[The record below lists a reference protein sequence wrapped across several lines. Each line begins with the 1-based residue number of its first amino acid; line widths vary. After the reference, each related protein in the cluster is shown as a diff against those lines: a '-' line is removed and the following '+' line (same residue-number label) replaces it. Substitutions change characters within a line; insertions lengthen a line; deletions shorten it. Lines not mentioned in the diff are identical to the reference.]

1 MKILKRSLVQAIG
14 ALRKNKLQTALTM
27 TGMTIGVATVLTMI
41 ALGRGAQG
49 AISDQIRSAGM
60 NLIVVTAGNYQAPRE
75 RPPDDAIEPSAWH
88 PPRQGWDRSLL
99 RSAVLGDHEQG
110 RLFRIHAEDDPMAVH
125 DHPLASQRL
134 GDSEAGLGA
143 AATLTRSDAAEIRRI
158 PAVQYV
164 SSGVHMNAHIEGPHV
179 ADASAIPA
187 SPHGVADA
195 SGLPA
200 SPHGVADASGLPASP
215 HGVRW
220 FTRLHGDDVAQPL
233 IRRAWVFPHGRYFN
247 EREERDSEQVIVLGS
262 VVSEKLFGSANP
274 VGQTVKIWHQPFKVV
289 GVIASGSWILQPE
302 AGDDQFDAI
311 YVPVTTVQR
320 LLNLSKLN
328 DITITTKSTGD
339 VTQVVRSIT
348 NLLRQRHRISARM
361 PDDFTV
367 SSQARKALASG
378 GLRPEVAAAVVGNVS
393 GLEKVTLDQLGKTLD
408 RASQTMTA
416 LLISIAAVSLLVG
429 GIGIM
434 NVMMLSVTERTRE
447 IGILRAVGAT
457 ATDVLSQFL
466 LEAMGMSLVGG
477 LLGIALGLVTSLVV
491 TQLVHWSIDLSP
503 LAVFVSFAISAAVGI
518 FFGYYPA
525 RQAAK
530 ALPIESLRFES

>member
-1 MKILKRSLVQAIG
+1 MKGLERSLMQAIG
-14 ALRKNKLQTALTM
+14 ALKKNRLQTALTM
-27 TGMTIGVATVLTMI
+27 TGMTIGVATVVTMI

-60 NLIVVTAGNYQAPRE
+60 NLIVVTAGNYLAPKE
-75 RPPDDAIEPSAWH
+75 RPPDDAIEPSVWH
-88 PPRQGWDRSLL
+88 PSRQGGGRLL
-99 RSAVLGDHEQG
+99 RV
-110 RLFRIHAEDDPMAVH
+110 HAEDDPMAVH

-143 AATLTRSDAAEIRRI
+143 AATLTLRDAQEIRKI

-164 SSGVHMNAHIEGPHV
+164 SAGVHMNAHLEGPQ
-179 ADASAIPA
+179 
-187 SPHGVADA
+187 
-195 SGLPA
+195 
-200 SPHGVADASGLPASP
+200 
-215 HGVRW
+215 VRW
-220 FTRLHGDDVAQPL
+220 FTRLHGDDVTQPS

-247 EREERDSEQVIVLGS
+247 ESEEAGSKQVIVLGS
-262 VVSEKLFGSANP
+262 VVSEKLFGSANA
-274 VGQTVKIWHQPFKVV
+274 VGKVVKLWHQPFTVV

-339 VTQVVRSIT
+339 VTRVVHLIT
-348 NLLRQRHRISARM
+348 DLLRQRHRISPKM

-367 SSQARKALASG
+367 TSQARKALASG

-416 LLISIAAVSLLVG
+416 LLISVAAVSLLVG

-434 NVMMLSVTERTRE
+434 NVMMLSVAERTRE

-457 ATDVLSQFL
+457 ARDVLAQFL
-466 LEAMGMSLVGG
+466 LEAVGLSVVGG
-477 LLGIALGLVTSLVV
+477 LLGIALGVVMSIGVTRW
-491 TQLVHWSIDLSP
+491 VHWSIDLSP
-503 LAVFVSFAISAAVGI
+503 LAVFGSFALSAAIGV

>member
-1 MKILKRSLVQAIG
+1 VKLLERSLMQAIG

-60 NLIVVTAGNYQAPRE
+60 NLIVVTAGNYQAPRGAM
-75 RPPDDAIEPSAWH
+75 PDDAIEPSIWYPSQQRWSGPQLISGFFH
-88 PPRQGWDRSLL
+88 SGE
-99 RSAVLGDHEQG
+99 GG
-110 RLFRIHAEDDPMAVH
+110 RLLKVHAEDDPMAVH
-125 DHPLASQRL
+125 DHPVASQRL
-134 GDSEAGLGA
+134 GDTEAGLGA
-143 AATLTRSDAAEIRRI
+143 AATLTLSDAEEIRKI

-164 SSGVHMNAHIEGPHV
+164 SSGVHMNAHIEGPGV
-179 ADASAIPA
+179 GEAPGFPAIRP
-187 SPHGVADA
+187 
-195 SGLPA
+195 
-200 SPHGVADASGLPASP
+200 
-215 HGVRW
+215 GVRW

-247 EREERDSEQVIVLGS
+247 EPEEDQAEQVIVLGS
-262 VVSEKLFGSANP
+262 VVSEKLFGSTNP

-289 GVIASGSWILQPE
+289 GVIASGSWIVQPE

-311 YVPVTTVQR
+311 YIPVTTVQR

-328 DITITTKSTGD
+328 DISITTKSTGD
-339 VTQVVRSIT
+339 VTRVVHLIT
-348 NLLRQRHRISARM
+348 DLLRQRHRISPRM

-378 GLRPEVAAAVVGNVS
+378 GLRPEVAAAVVGNVP

-434 NVMMLSVTERTRE
+434 NVMLLSVTERTRE

-457 ATDVLSQFL
+457 ARDVLSQFL
-466 LEAMGMSLVGG
+466 LEAMGLSLVGG
-477 LLGIALGLVTSLVV
+477 LLGIALGVAVSIFV
-491 TQLVHWSIDLSP
+491 TQRVHWSVDLSP
-503 LAVFVSFAISAAVGI
+503 LAIVVSFVISAAVGI

>member
-1 MKILKRSLVQAIG
+1 MRRVERTLVQAIG

-27 TGMTIGVATVLTMI
+27 IGMTIGVATVLTMI
-41 ALGRGAQG
+41 ALGRGAQA

-75 RPPDDAIEPSAWH
+75 RPPDDAIEPTAWH
-88 PPRQGWDRSLL
+88 SSRPEWDGRPRLHSGIFDDPRQGRLL
-99 RSAVLGDHEQG
+99 KTLLHP
-110 RLFRIHAEDDPMAVH
+110 EDDPMAVH
-125 DHPLASQRL
+125 DHPLARQRL

-143 AATLTRSDAAEIRRI
+143 AATLTISDADEIRKI

-164 SSGVHMNAHIEGPHV
+164 SSGVHMNAHVEGPT
-179 ADASAIPA
+179 
-187 SPHGVADA
+187 
-195 SGLPA
+195 L
-200 SPHGVADASGLPASP
+200 
-215 HGVRW
+215 RW
-220 FTRLHGDDVAQPL
+220 FTRLHGDDVTQPL

-247 EREERDSEQVIVLGS
+247 EREEVRSEQVIVLGS
-262 VVSEKLFGSANP
+262 VVSEKLFGAANP
-274 VGQTVKIWHQPFKVV
+274 VGKTVKIWHQPFKVV
-289 GVIASGSWILQPE
+289 GVIASGSWIVQPE
-302 AGDDQFDAI
+302 PGDDQFDAM

-339 VTQVVRSIT
+339 VTHVARAIAD
-348 NLLRQRHRISARM
+348 LLRQRHHIGPKM

-367 SSQARKALASG
+367 SSEARKALASG

-393 GLEKVTLDQLGKTLD
+393 DLEKVTLGQLGKTLD
-408 RASQTMTA
+408 RASQTMTV

-457 ATDVLSQFL
+457 ARDVLSQFL
-466 LEAMGMSLVGG
+466 LEAMGLSLAGG
-477 LLGIALGLVTSLVV
+477 LLGIAVGVVTSIFV
-491 TQLVHWSIDLSP
+491 TQLVHWSIDISP
-503 LAVFVSFAISAAVGI
+503 MAILVSFAISAAVGV

-525 RQAAK
+525 RQAAR

>member
-1 MKILKRSLVQAIG
+1 MRRLERSLMQAAA
-14 ALRKNKLQTALTM
+14 ALKKNKLQTALTM
-27 TGMTIGVATVLTMI
+27 IGMTIGVATVLTMI

-75 RPPDDAIEPSAWH
+75 RLPDDAIEPSAWH
-88 PPRQGWDRSLL
+88 PSREEGHLIKTLL
-99 RSAVLGDHEQG
+99 
-110 RLFRIHAEDDPMAVH
+110 HAEDDPMAVH

-143 AATLTRSDAAEIRRI
+143 AATLTLSDAQEIRKI

-164 SSGVHMNAHIEGPHV
+164 SPGVHMNAHIEG
-179 ADASAIPA
+179 S
-187 SPHGVADA
+187 S
-195 SGLPA
+195 
-200 SPHGVADASGLPASP
+200 
-215 HGVRW
+215 VRW
-220 FTRLHGDDVAQPL
+220 FTRLHGDDVAQPS

-247 EREERDSEQVIVLGS
+247 EREEEASEQVVVLGS
-262 VVSEKLFGSANP
+262 VVSEKLFGSADP
-274 VGQTVKIWHQPFKVV
+274 VGKTVKLWHQPFKVV

-339 VTQVVRSIT
+339 VTRVVHAIAD
-348 NLLRQRHRISARM
+348 LLRRRHRINPKM

-457 ATDVLSQFL
+457 ARDVLSQFL
-466 LEAMGMSLVGG
+466 LEAMGLSIVGG
-477 LLGIALGLVTSLVV
+477 LLGIACGVVTSLLV
-491 TQLVHWSIDLSP
+491 TQLLHWSIDLSP
-503 LAVFVSFAISAAVGI
+503 IAVLVSFAISAAVGI